1 MEMEMSM
8 RCSMK
13 DRIRQALAGGRA
25 PVPAPPANAGGPDGP
40 AGACTGAA
48 DGRQGARDRI
58 GQGEV
63 WHG

>member
-1 MEMEMSM
+1 MIEMEMSM
-8 RCSMK
+8 KEEIGQS
-13 DRIRQALAGGRA
+13 LAGGRA

-48 DGRQGARDRI
+48 DGRQEAADRS

-63 WHG
+63 CHG